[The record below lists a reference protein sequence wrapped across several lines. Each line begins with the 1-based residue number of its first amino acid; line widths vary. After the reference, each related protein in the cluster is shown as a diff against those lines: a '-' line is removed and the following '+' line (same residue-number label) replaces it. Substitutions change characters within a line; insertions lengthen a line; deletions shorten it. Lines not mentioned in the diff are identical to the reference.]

1 MLVLKRKF
9 GQSVT
14 IADGIT
20 VTVLGS
26 GSNGIALGIDAPR
39 SVPVVRS
46 ELLKDSPPDDQN
58 RLIPD
63 SINQLGF
70 CKFEIGLGK
79 RGENVLK

>member
-63 SINQLGF
+63 SINQ
-70 CKFEIGLGK
+70 
-79 RGENVLK
+79 VSA

>member
-26 GSNGIALGIDAPR
+26 GSNGVCLGIEAPR
-39 SVPVVRS
+39 SVPVNRS
-46 ELLKDSPPDDQN
+46 EILRDVPTGGTSTT
-58 RLIPD
+58 
-63 SINQLGF
+63 SISKGHPEQ
-70 CKFEIGLGK
+70 
-79 RGENVLK
+79 